1 MTTSGMTKVATVG
14 AHDHMENM
22 AGSEEIPRNLTSK
35 AATTARHSAR
45 TAKMV
50 ALVAS
55 VSFVNLTPLLFPRRF
70 FGEACGRRDL
80 SSPSLSWLLV
90 EPYGAE
96 GVGIPVELPG
106 RATGSGYRIFC
117 PAEAPGDDRSAPW
130 AVVYHGRAAKGLTP
144 RGRRAPACV

>member
-45 TAKMV
+45 TAKMI

-70 FGEACGRRDL
+70 FGEACGR
-80 SSPSLSWLLV
+80 
-90 EPYGAE
+90 
-96 GVGIPVELPG
+96 GISARPRYL
-106 RATGSGYRIFC
+106 GY
-117 PAEAPGDDRSAPW
+117 
-130 AVVYHGRAAKGLTP
+130 
-144 RGRRAPACV
+144 